1 MFCCKSKSNLA
12 GFSTKAGIF
21 AVVQRPQDIL
31 GLSFVTWM
39 TTTDA
44 TRCHPQREATRTTAT
59 PTPTEHSIAY
69 ALVVVT

>member
-12 GFSTKAGIF
+12 VISTKAGMF

-69 ALVVVT
+69 ALAVVT